1 VRLPRLLAGGA
12 VAAVLT
18 GTAACGLPA
27 VEPKLELRDAL
38 SAFAAGRSGTLEL
51 SIPSSADD
59 VRAFDAAADPSGG
72 DAGTT
77 DDVLQQLLSSSVEMG
92 YDFGEDRD
100 SDADDSSRVVVHL
113 DGLDAGELRLVDG
126 LLYAR
131 VDVEGL
137 GEKFPE
143 MQPDLDSL
151 RAGLTGED
159 GAPAPMIEAGT
170 AILDGGWVSVDVQ
183 AYLDQL
189 AAAGTAPGD
198 PTTGSSESSSAAL
211 RDLLGDALKGAVA
224 SVERREADGELGDH
238 LVAGLDLRKVYATL
252 RSGLPEVL
260 TGGTADALEQQLP
273 PVAEVPDKQIDVSFW
288 VRDGD
293 LTRVELDIAQFLDEP
308 AGHLV
313 LRADVLAPEEITAP
327 SDAIEFDIA
336 ALMEAG
342 MSGYPPGGEG
352 RPSAELEPDAY
363 TVATWIDMDLA
374 DRAYE
379 EGGQPSVEYLAEML
393 PYYEGIAKSL
403 DITAVG
409 ERIQVTLDK
418 ESVCLTLSPDGM
430 GEDIA
435 EGPC

>member
-1 VRLPRLLAGGA
+1 
-12 VAAVLT
+12 
-18 GTAACGLPA
+18 
-27 VEPKLELRDAL
+27 
-38 SAFAAGRSGTLEL
+38 
-51 SIPSSADD
+51 
-59 VRAFDAAADPSGG
+59 
-72 DAGTT
+72 
-77 DDVLQQLLSSSVEMG
+77 
-92 YDFGEDRD
+92 
-100 SDADDSSRVVVHL
+100 
-113 DGLDAGELRLVDG
+113 
-126 LLYAR
+126 
-131 VDVEGL
+131 
-137 GEKFPE
+137 
-143 MQPDLDSL
+143 
-151 RAGLTGED
+151 
-159 GAPAPMIEAGT
+159 
-170 AILDGGWVSVDVQ
+170 
-183 AYLDQL
+183 
-189 AAAGTAPGD
+189 
-198 PTTGSSESSSAAL
+198 
-211 RDLLGDALKGAVA
+211 
-224 SVERREADGELGDH
+224 
-238 LVAGLDLRKVYATL
+238 
-252 RSGLPEVL
+252 VL

-293 LTRVELDIAQFLDEP
+293 LTRVELDVAQFLDEP

-327 SDAIEFDIA
+327 SDAMEFDIA

-352 RPSAELEPDAY
+352 RPAAELEPDAY

-374 DRAYE
+374 DMAYE